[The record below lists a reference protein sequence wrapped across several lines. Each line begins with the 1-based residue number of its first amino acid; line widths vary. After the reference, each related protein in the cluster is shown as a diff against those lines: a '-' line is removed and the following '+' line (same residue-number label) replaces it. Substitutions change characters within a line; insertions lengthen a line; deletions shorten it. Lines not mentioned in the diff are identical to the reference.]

1 MIQVK
6 GIGCGRCLAEL
17 ALVALKL
24 VILSN
29 LVKLVIESQAGIRIT
44 DDVLAKATNCAV
56 LSSYELILSMQVAFP
71 DKLLIA
77 LAR

>member
-1 MIQVK
+1 MIQVE
-6 GIGCGRCLAEL
+6 GISCVRSFAEL

-29 LVKLVIESQAGIRIT
+29 LVKLVIESHAAIRIT
-44 DDVLAKATNCAV
+44 DNVLAEATDSAV
-56 LSSYELILSMQVAFP
+56 LSPDVLILSMQVAFP
-71 DKLLIA
+71 YEVLIA

>member
-6 GIGCGRCLAEL
+6 GISCGRCLAEL

-29 LVKLVIESQAGIRIT
+29 LVELVIESQAGIRIT
-44 DDVLAKATNCAV
+44 DNVLAKATNSAV
-56 LSSYELILSMQVAFP
+56 LSSDELILSMQVAFP
-71 DKLLIA
+71 YKLLIA